1 MSLTKKI
8 KTGGQLSNE
17 PYRNSRPAY
26 LSVLMLIAGLLCFMN
41 VEAAEPEELTL
52 KEAIKYALTA
62 NQEARKAK
70 LDVEN
75 SQYRI
80 EEIRARALPQVSG
93 SGTIAYNPI
102 LQLSALPGELVG
114 EPGTTKLV
122 AFGQKWNANVGASFS
137 QTLFDQSVFTGLKA
151 AKTTREFYLL
161 NAQLSEEQIIEQVAT
176 TYYRILVQ
184 RKQVGVLDSTI
195 RNTRKVQEILQ
206 GQYNSGLARKIDV
219 DRIGV
224 SISNLETNR
233 QQLNNG
239 VTLLENQLKFLMGM
253 PIRTPITVAE
263 ASLDNIEPKIV
274 AEDQGVDLSGR
285 TELMLLRTQERLLSY
300 QKQAYA
306 AEYYPSLSLGG
317 SYSYQGLSQKF
328 PVFRSSSEGANWF
341 DVASFNLNLRI
352 PLFNGFATRSRVR
365 QAEVSIKKLKEDI
378 SSTSLSLDLAYEN
391 AKAEINNSVKT
402 LAHQE
407 KNVKLAQEVFFNTQN
422 NYNNGLAPLTDLLS
436 SENALTEAQNNYSS
450 ALLNYKVAEIQLLR
464 AQGLLKTLIN

>member
-1 MSLTKKI
+1 MSLTKNT
-8 KTGGQLSNE
+8 KTGRQVSSE
-17 PYRNSRPAY
+17 PYRSSKLAY
-26 LSVLMLIAGLLCFMN
+26 LSMLLLIAGVLRFTD
-41 VEAAEPEELTL
+41 VEAAESEKLTL
-52 KEAIKYALTA
+52 KEAIKYALAA
-62 NQEARKAK
+62 NQNARKAR

-80 EEIRARALPQVSG
+80 EEVRARALPQVSG
-93 SGTIAYNPI
+93 SGTISYNPI

-122 AFGQKWNANVGASFS
+122 AFGQKWNANAGASFS

-151 AKTTREFYLL
+151 AKTTKEFYQL
-161 NAQLSEEQIIEQVAT
+161 NVQLTEEQVIEQVAT
-176 TYYRILVQ
+176 AYYRILVQ

-253 PIRTPITVAE
+253 PIRTRIVVAE

-274 AEDQGVDLSGR
+274 GEDQGVDLSDR
-285 TELMLLRTQERLLSY
+285 TELMLLRTQESLLNY
-300 QKQAYA
+300 QKQAYS

-317 SYSYQGLSQKF
+317 SYSYQGLSPNF
-328 PVFRSSSEGANWF
+328 PIFRGASDGANWF

-352 PLFNGFATRSRVR
+352 PLFNGFATRSRLR
-365 QAEVSIKKLKEDI
+365 QAEISIKKLKEDI

-391 AKAEINNSVKT
+391 ALTEINNSVKT

-407 KNVKLAQEVFFNTQN
+407 KNVKLAEEVFFNTQN

>member
-1 MSLTKKI
+1 MSLTKNT
-8 KTGGQLSNE
+8 KTGCQVSSE
-17 PYRNSRPAY
+17 PNRSSKLAY
-26 LSVLMLIAGLLCFMN
+26 LSMLLLIAGILRFTDA
-41 VEAAEPEELTL
+41 EAAESEKLTL
-52 KEAIKYALTA
+52 KEAIKYALAA
-62 NQEARKAK
+62 NQNARKAR

-80 EEIRARALPQVSG
+80 EEVRARALPQVSG

-161 NAQLSEEQIIEQVAT
+161 NVQLSEEQIIEQVAT

-206 GQYNSGLARKIDV
+206 GQYNSGLARKIDI

-253 PIRTPITVAE
+253 PIRTPIIVAE

-274 AEDQGVDLSGR
+274 AEDQAADLSGR

-328 PVFRSSSEGANWF
+328 PVFRGSSEGANWF
-341 DVASFNLNLRI
+341 DVASFNVNLRI

-391 AKAEINNSVKT
+391 ALAEINNSVKT

-407 KNVKLAQEVFFNTQN
+407 KNVKLAEEVFFNTQN